1 MTKNLEFRE
10 NPNGKLFCD
19 IFNHIDLHDAEKH
32 KPGNVLNVIL
42 NKTIIGQV
50 TIVAVRTLPLKNMS
64 EMLSF
69 LDIGKSPSQKTAQLR
84 EKWRPVPIGTETK
97 LDHLLLRYVSRE
109 MKSQTEELF
118 QWWRNTENSQMAITQ
133 SPNQIPI

>member
-1 MTKNLEFRE
+1 MTQNLEFCE

-42 NKTIIGQV
+42 NKTTIGQV
-50 TIVAVRTLPLKNMS
+50 TIEVVRTFPLKNMS

-69 LDIGKSPSQKTAQLR
+69 LDVGKSPSKKIAQLR
-84 EKWRPVPIGTETK
+84 AKWHPVPIGIETK

-118 QWWRNTENSQMAITQ
+118 HWWRNKEISQIAI
-133 SPNQIPI
+133 N